1 MPVTDPISDMFTRIR
16 NAARMQQPAVE
27 MPASKLKVALAE
39 LLRNEG
45 FISSFETKALG
56 APEQK
61 MRIVLKYGSKGEQVI
76 QGLKRISKPGLRVY
90 RSAKKVPRIY
100 GGLGIAIVSTS
111 RGLMTDRQ
119 ARKDKM
125 GGELI
130 AQVW

>member
-1 MPVTDPISDMFTRIR
+1 MPVTDPISDMFCRIR
-16 NAARMQQPAVE
+16 NAVRVQAPAVE
-27 MPASKLKVALAE
+27 MPASKQKVALAE

-61 MRIVLKYGSKGEQVI
+61 MRIVLKYGPKGENVI
-76 QGLKRISKPGLRVY
+76 QGIKRISRPGLRIY
-90 RSAKKVPRIY
+90 RDAKKTPRVY
-100 GGLGIAIVSTS
+100 GGLGIAIISTS

-119 ARKDKM
+119 ARKSNL
-125 GGELI
+125 GGEVV